1 MPPVYTYDHIHLR
14 TTNPQATIE
23 FYQKMFDAT
32 PVAYVQSNGKPRVD
46 LDLNGLTIFIAEVPA
61 DASLPTAPSEPYIG
75 LDHLGL
81 RVEDVDAATAEL
93 KRRGAQVIVEPKTIR
108 PGVRIAF
115 IQGPDNVRI
124 ELRERTVIEVS
135 EAARPRAWCVQTGL
149 VGTRNRDV
157 CCAWCPSVTSPLRSA
172 KGRSAVAPPRGW

>member
-61 DASLPTAPSEPYIG
+61 DAALPTAPAEPYIG

-81 RVEDVDAATAEL
+81 RVDEAGPYTGSDTTSPV
-93 KRRGAQVIVEPKTIR
+93 RGWASP
-108 PGVRIAF
+108 
-115 IQGPDNVRI
+115 
-124 ELRERTVIEVS
+124 
-135 EAARPRAWCVQTGL
+135 AARRARL
-149 VGTRNRDV
+149 ASRR
-157 CCAWCPSVTSPLRSA
+157 R
-172 KGRSAVAPPRGW
+172 

>member
-14 TTNPQATIE
+14 TKNPQATIE
-23 FYQKMFDAT
+23 YYQKMFDAN
-32 PVAYVQSNGKPRVD
+32 PVSYVQSNVKPRVD

-61 DASLPTAPSEPYIG
+61 EATLPTAPSEPYIG

-81 RVEDVDAATAEL
+81 RVDDLDAAVAEL

-115 IQGPDNVRI
+115 LQGPDDVRI
-124 ELRERTVIEVS
+124 ELLERRLFEVS
-135 EAARPRAWCVQTGL
+135 EAA
-149 VGTRNRDV
+149 
-157 CCAWCPSVTSPLRSA
+157 
-172 KGRSAVAPPRGW
+172 GR

>member
-14 TTNPQATIE
+14 TKNPQATLE

-32 PVAYVQSNGKPRVD
+32 PVEYVQSNGQPRVD
-46 LDLNGLTIFIAEVPA
+46 LDLNGLTIFIAAVPA
-61 DASLPTAPSEPYIG
+61 DATLPTAPAEPYIG

-81 RVEDVDAATAEL
+81 RVDDVDAATAEL
-93 KRRGAQVIVEPKTIR
+93 KRRGAQVIVEPRTIR

-124 ELRERTVIEVS
+124 ELLARTVREVS
-135 EAARPRAWCVQTGL
+135 EAA
-149 VGTRNRDV
+149 
-157 CCAWCPSVTSPLRSA
+157 
-172 KGRSAVAPPRGW
+172 GR